1 MPTVSIIVPCYNVD
15 RYVDECI
22 ESVVRQPYERLEILA
37 VDDGS
42 RDDTVPKLRRWA
54 EADPRVVVIEQPN
67 AGAGAA
73 RNRGIARARGDYLL
87 FLDADDYLAQG
98 AVGKLVAEAE
108 KTRADITM
116 GARVKFNAR
125 TSHVSPTHTFEQYRP
140 GVTAAEFPAVFA
152 VIAIHGKLFRASF
165 VHKYHLAFQE
175 TLGQEDFA
183 FSYIAYH
190 RARRITVIPDAVYHY
205 RKRGGSGDSL
215 TQSRLKIPTLVG
227 RFVQIETTLALAYG
241 VDGKRTTP
249 HRRPFR
255 TEFGKRL
262 MRHVVKLRRAPD
274 DATTA
279 EALDMIATFS
289 YPYRREIERYCPE
302 DVFAVYKAVWRR
314 DLPKVRAALKQLAA
328 ARVEAKPAANAL

>member
-1 MPTVSIIVPCYNVD
+1 MPTVSIIVPCYDVGQ
-15 RYVDECI
+15 YIDECL
-22 ESVVRQPYERLEILA
+22 ESIVRQSHERLEILA

-42 RDDTVPKLRRWA
+42 GDDTVPRLRRWA
-54 EADPRVVVIEQPN
+54 AADPRVVVIEQRN

-73 RNRGIARARGDYLL
+73 RNRGIANARGDYLL
-87 FLDADDYLAQG
+87 FLDSDDYLAPD
-98 AVGKLVAEAE
+98 ALGKLVAEAE
-108 KTRADITM
+108 KTDADITM
-116 GARVKFNAR
+116 GARVKFNSR
-125 TSHVSPTHTFEQYRP
+125 VSYVSPTHTFEQYRP

-190 RARRITVIPDAVYHY
+190 RARRITVLPDTVYHY
-205 RKRGGSGDSL
+205 RKRGGGGASL
-215 TQSRLKIPTLVG
+215 TQSRLRHPTLVG

-241 VDGKRTTP
+241 TDGTRTTP
-249 HRRPFR
+249 HRRPFN

-262 MRHVVKLRRAPD
+262 MRHIVKLRRAPD
-274 DATTA
+274 DDVTA

-289 YPYRREIERYCPE
+289 YPYRREIERYCAE
-302 DVFAVYKAVWRR
+302 GVVAVYKAVWKR
-314 DLPKVRAALKQLAA
+314 DLEKVRTAVKRLAA
-328 ARVEAKPAANAL
+328 TRVEAQAAANAG